1 MDGEDVKKVR
11 NLFRGNFAKSVVMI
25 SGSTV
30 VAQALNFLLSTI
42 ITRIYTPEQY
52 GVLTVYSSILGL
64 IVIVASLNY
73 EWGIPIADN
82 DRKAMNVLQL
92 SFAILLVFS
101 AGVLVFFSVFGKR
114 VLSSL
119 NAKGLVNYIYLI
131 PIGVFLSGSYNIL
144 LQWAYRKKDFRAISK
159 TKIAQSIVGNGT
171 KIGLG
176 VAGTGSVGLI
186 IGQILSQCAGI
197 YTFMRTLVDNEENRH
212 IGFDWDG
219 IITAAKRYRNFP
231 IFSAPSSLLN
241 TLGLQLPVLFI
252 TSFYG
257 GKVLGFY
264 GLANSV
270 VNLPMVLIG
279 TSIADV
285 LYAEAAGGGKNDP
298 RKVNELMNKLVKRL
312 LIVGLIPLSVLLLF
326 GPFLFALVFGKNW
339 YEAGVYA
346 RIIAFLVFFR
356 FLFTPFDRL
365 FAVFERQKIS
375 LFLDSLRVV
384 LVVTA
389 FGIAKLLDLSSYL
402 AIALYSLAMCIVY
415 CTTYV
420 LVKRML
426 RQEIRRKE
434 NEALHFD

>member
-1 MDGEDVKKVR
+1 
-11 NLFRGNFAKSVVMI
+11 
-25 SGSTV
+25 
-30 VAQALNFLLSTI
+30 
-42 ITRIYTPEQY
+42 
-52 GVLTVYSSILGL
+52 
-64 IVIVASLNY
+64 
-73 EWGIPIADN
+73 
-82 DRKAMNVLQL
+82 
-92 SFAILLVFS
+92 
-101 AGVLVFFSVFGKR
+101 
-114 VLSSL
+114 
-119 NAKGLVNYIYLI
+119 
-131 PIGVFLSGSYNIL
+131 

-197 YTFMRTLVDNEENRH
+197 YNFTRTLIDNEENRH
-212 IGFDWDG
+212 IGFDWSG
-219 IITAAKRYRNFP
+219 MVTAAKRYRNFP
-231 IFSAPSSLLN
+231 IFSAPSGLLN
-241 TLGLQLPVLFI
+241 TLGVQLPVLFI

-257 GKVLGFY
+257 SKVLGFY

-279 TSIADV
+279 ASISDV
-285 LYAEAAGGGKNDP
+285 LYAEAASVGNNDP
-298 RKVNELMNKLVKRL
+298 KKVNELMNKLVKRL

-326 GPFLFALVFGKNW
+326 GPSLFALVFGKNW

-356 FLFTPFDRL
+356 FLFTPFERL
-365 FAVFERQKIS
+365 FVVFERQRMW
-375 LFLDSLRVV
+375 LFLNSLRVI

-389 FGIAKLLDLSSYL
+389 FGVAKLLNLSSYL
-402 AIALYSLAMCIVY
+402 AIALYSFAMCIVY

-420 LVKRML
+420 VVKRML

-434 NEALHFD
+434 N

>member
-1 MDGEDVKKVR
+1 MKKIK
-11 NLFRGNFAKSVVMI
+11 NLFSGNFAKSVVMI

-30 VAQALNFLLSTI
+30 VAQVLNFLLSTV

-197 YTFMRTLVDNEENRH
+197 YNFMRTLINNEENRH
-212 IGFDWDG
+212 IDFDWNDMV
-219 IITAAKRYRNFP
+219 TAAKRYRNFP

-257 GKVLGFY
+257 SKVLGFY

-279 TSIADV
+279 TSITDV
-285 LYAEAAGGGKNDP
+285 LYAEAASAGKNDP
-298 RKVNELMNKLVKRL
+298 KRLNELMNKLIKRL
-312 LIVGLIPLSVLLLF
+312 LIVGLIPLLILLLF
-326 GPFLFALVFGKNW
+326 APFLFALVFGKSW

-356 FLFTPFDRL
+356 FIFTPFERFL
-365 FAVFERQKIS
+365 LVFERQRLL
-375 LFLDSLRVV
+375 LFLDLLRAV

-389 FGIAKLLDLSSYL
+389 FSVAKLLNLSSYL
-402 AIALYSLAMCIVY
+402 AVMLYSLVMCIVY

-420 LVKRML
+420 FVKRML

-434 NEALHFD
+434 NESLHFN